1 MSALAPQAPGIEGPG
16 NYDGQRP
23 PRRRNRRR
31 AAAVGAV
38 VVVAATGVVAV
49 VLVSPFSHGS
59 NSGGVLDNGYPTLL
73 APVTMQT
80 LTSQSSVTGTLGYA
94 GSYSVTNQQQGVY
107 TWLPSVGQLVAQ
119 GQVLYRVDQS
129 PVVLLYGR
137 VPVYRA
143 LSEGMIGADVRQLN
157 RALVALGYATPSVL
171 DPKSDYFS
179 AETAYA
185 LELLQEHL
193 GVTQTGFLALGQA
206 VFLPSVARITS
217 VPVTVGAAASPGPVL
232 TATSTA
238 RQVTVGLDAGDRS
251 TVAAGDDV
259 TIVLPGGKTTP
270 GRVSSVG
277 KVATTAA
284 GQSTPSVTVKI
295 TPLHPAATGTLD
307 QAPVSVSI
315 TTGMVKNALVVPVNA
330 LLAQPSGGYSVEEVT
345 ATGTHHLVP
354 VSLGMFDDAAGLVQV
369 TGAGLAA
376 GQQVVVPGP

>member
-1 MSALAPQAPGIEGPG
+1 MSAVAPQASGIDGPG
-16 NYDGQRP
+16 NHDGQRP
-23 PRRRNRRR
+23 PRHRNRRR
-31 AAAVGAV
+31 AAAAVAVV
-38 VVVAATGVVAV
+38 VVVAAGVVVA
-49 VLVSPFSHGS
+49 LVHAFSHGS
-59 NSGGVLDNGYPTLL
+59 NSGGVIDNGYPTLL
-73 APVTMQT
+73 AAVTRQT
-80 LTSQSSVTGTLGYA
+80 LTSQSSVNGMLGYA
-94 GSYSVTNQQQGVY
+94 GSYSMTNQAQGIY
-107 TWLPSVGQLVAQ
+107 TWLPSVGQVIAR

-129 PVVLLYGR
+129 PVVLLYGS
-137 VPVYRA
+137 VPAYRA
-143 LSEGMIGADVRQLN
+143 LSEGMTGADVRQLN
-157 RALVALGYATPSVL
+157 RALVALGHATPSVL

-206 VFLPSVARITS
+206 VFLPSAARITS
-217 VPVTVGAAASPGPVL
+217 VSATVGAAASPGPVL

-238 RQVTVGLDAGDRS
+238 RQVSVGLDAAGQS
-251 TVAAGDDV
+251 TVAVGDDV
-259 TIVLPGGKTTP
+259 TIVLPGGKSTP

-284 GQSTPSVTVKI
+284 GQSTPSVTVGI

-315 TTGMVKNALVVPVNA
+315 TTGLVKNALVVPVNA
-330 LLAQPSGGYSVEEVT
+330 LLAQPSGGYSVEEAT

-369 TGAGLAA
+369 TGPGLAA
-376 GQQVVVPGP
+376 GQHVVVPGP